1 MGKPDADPS
10 EAPWLPSEPYERDP
24 RISSAAGWGGRNA
37 ERWDEG
43 SSTRASRLPTASTLA
58 LPAGLF
64 ETTART
70 CEAVVQRASASGRVR
85 AWVG

>member
-43 SSTRASRLPTASTLA
+43 SSTRASRL
-58 LPAGLF
+58 
-64 ETTART
+64 AR
-70 CEAVVQRASASGRVR
+70 A
-85 AWVG
+85 